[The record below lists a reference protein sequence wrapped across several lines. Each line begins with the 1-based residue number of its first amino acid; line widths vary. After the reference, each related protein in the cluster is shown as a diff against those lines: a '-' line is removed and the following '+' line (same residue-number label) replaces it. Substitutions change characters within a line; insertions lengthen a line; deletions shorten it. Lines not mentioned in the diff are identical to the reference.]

1 MNLSRT
7 KKAFFAIILFNFAFL
22 SLVAINLSISYREAL
37 LFFQDTTIV
46 GFLANISCDILGH
59 NNFALRL
66 PFVIIA
72 TFNLLLMFYI
82 SKDYFRYEKDRIY
95 NLLIFACL
103 PGVVASSILLNEASL
118 VIFLTL
124 LYISYFKKF
133 GQHNYILLFIFV
145 FIDNSFLILF
155 LALCLYSFIKKEYM
169 LMFVS
174 CSLFILS
181 IYIFGFEVGGRPR
194 GYFLE
199 TIGIFATIFSPLLF
213 LYFFYTLYSVPL
225 RNEKNLLWYIAFI
238 ALVVAI
244 MFSFRQKIYVQDF
257 APFVVIATP
266 FMMKHFLSSMRVRLP
281 EFRSRY
287 YIGSLIVI
295 GVLVLNTLSIGFSQI
310 FYLFLKNPHDHF
322 AIDYSFASQIA
333 DSLKAKSINSI
344 KVADD
349 NKLQLR
355 LKFYNI
361 AYGEGYVL
369 HTKIDDIQNAT
380 IKFNLLGKNIYG
392 VNVTKLNTK

>member
-7 KKAFFAIILFNFAFL
+7 KKAFFVIILLNFAFL
-22 SLVAINLSISYREAL
+22 SLAAVNLSISYKEAL
-37 LFFQDTTIV
+37 LFFQNSTIV
-46 GFLANISCDILGH
+46 GFLANLSCYLFGN

-66 PFVIIA
+66 PFIVIS
-72 TFNLLLMFYI
+72 TLNLILMFYI

-118 VIFLTL
+118 IIFLTL
-124 LYISYFKKF
+124 LYIAYFKKF
-133 GQHNYILLFIFV
+133 AQHNYVLLFIFLFV
-145 FIDNSFLILF
+145 DNSFLILF
-155 LALCLYSFIKKEYM
+155 LALFLYAFIKKEYM
-169 LMFVS
+169 LMFFS
-174 CSLFILS
+174 CLLFVLS

-225 RNEKNLLWYIAFI
+225 RNEKNLLWYIAFV

-244 MFSFRQKIYVQDF
+244 IFSFRQKIYIQDF

-281 EFRSRY
+281 EFRTRY
-287 YIGSLIVI
+287 YIGSIIVV
-295 GVLVLNTLSIGFSQI
+295 GVLILNTLSIGFSQI
-310 FYLFLKNPHDHF
+310 FYIFLKNPHNHF

-333 DSLKAKSINSI
+333 DSLKSKSINSI

-349 NKLQLR
+349 ERLQLR

-361 AYGEGYVL
+361 AYGEEYVL
-369 HTKIDDIQNAT
+369 HT
-380 IKFNLLGKNIYG
+380 
-392 VNVTKLNTK
+392 